1 MLDLAHSHL
10 LLSSALLIYSS
21 KNIIYSASCEAKK
34 VFQFLLEL
42 ILCARVSQP
51 PIVSL
56 FLTTWVLPQLPKCLD
71 LTLQTVSALLLS
83 VWREGLAQ
91 ALAAVHFKHAT
102 LQHCSA
108 LAPFK

>member
-1 MLDLAHSHL
+1 MLDLATVIFSSGGSEAHIFQQKYLSIVHL
-10 LLSSALLIYSS
+10 LSQ
-21 KNIIYSASCEAKK
+21 KK
-34 VFQFLLEL
+34 SFQFLLEL

-91 ALAAVHFKHAT
+91 ALAAVHFKVINT
-102 LQHCSA
+102 GTVDS
-108 LAPFK
+108 APFK